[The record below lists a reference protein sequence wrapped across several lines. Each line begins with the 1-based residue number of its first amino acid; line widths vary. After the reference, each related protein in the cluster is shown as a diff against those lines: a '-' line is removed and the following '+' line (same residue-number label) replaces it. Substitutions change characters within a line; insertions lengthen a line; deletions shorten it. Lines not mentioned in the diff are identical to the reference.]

1 MSLGGWPG
9 HPAHAG
15 RPGLRIAVIGAGWAG
30 LAAAVQ
36 AVRQGA
42 RVTLFELAAQ
52 PGGRARQLHTPAGD
66 FDNGQHILIGAYG
79 HTLALMRQVGAD
91 PDALLLRR
99 PLLLATPDGRGL
111 ALGAGPAVPA
121 FARAVLGAR
130 GWRWAD
136 RIALLRASAGWWWR
150 GFACPPGLTVAQ
162 LAARL
167 PAAVRHDLI
176 EPLCVAAL
184 NTPAAQASAT
194 VFLRVLKDALF
205 SGPGAADLLL
215 PRAPLSA
222 LLPAP
227 AWRWLLAAGAD
238 CRTGRRVMS
247 LAARPELAPDAPGRQ
262 GWQVDG
268 EPFDA
273 VVLASSA
280 KEAARL
286 AAPINPGWAQTT
298 TALRHEPIVTAYL
311 ADVGLRLAQPMLAL
325 PVGAQA
331 PAQFVFDLGALGG
344 ETGCFAFVVSGATPW
359 LAHGLAGCAAQV
371 LQQARQV
378 FAGSFQGT
386 DSAVL
391 RHIGAER
398 RATFACTPGLH
409 RPPMAIAPGL
419 VAAGDYIAGP
429 YPATLEGAVRA
440 GGAAAQALV

>member
-1 MSLGGWPG
+1 MTG
-9 HPAHAG
+9 HGRPVRPAHAG
-15 RPGLRIAVIGAGWAG
+15 RPALRIAVIGAGWAG

-36 AVRQGA
+36 AVQQGA
-42 RVTLFELAAQ
+42 RVTLIELAAQ

-66 FDNGQHILIGAYG
+66 FDNGQHILIGAYT
-79 HTLALMRQVGAD
+79 HTLALMRQVGAE

-99 PLLLATPDGRGL
+99 PLRLVTPDGRGL
-111 ALGAGPAVPA
+111 ALGAGHPVPA
-121 FARAVLGAR
+121 FARAVLQAR

-136 RIALLRASAGWWWR
+136 RLALLRAASGWWWH
-150 GFACPPGLTVAQ
+150 GFACPPMLTVGQ
-162 LAARL
+162 LVAHL
-167 PAAVRHDLI
+167 PATVRHELV

-184 NTPAAQASAT
+184 NTPANQASAT

-215 PRAPLSA
+215 PRVPLSA

-227 AWRWLLAAGAD
+227 AWRWLVAAGAD
-238 CRTGRRVMS
+238 CRAGRRVMS
-247 LAARPELAPDAPGRQ
+247 LTARSTAPPDAPGCN

-286 AAPINPGWAQTT
+286 VAPVNPAWAQLSS
-298 TALRHEPIVTAYL
+298 ALRHEPIVTAYL
-311 ADVGLRLAQPMLAL
+311 ADAGLRLDQPMLAL
-325 PVGAQA
+325 PGGPRA

-344 ETGCFAFVVSGATPW
+344 EPGCFAFVVSGAAPW
-359 LAHGLAGCAAQV
+359 LADGLAGCAEMV
-371 LQQARQV
+371 LQQAQQV

-386 DSAVL
+386 ERAVL

-419 VAAGDYIAGP
+419 VAAGDYLAGP
-429 YPATLEGAVRA
+429 YPATLEGAVRS
-440 GGAAAQALV
+440 GGAAARALV

>member
-1 MSLGGWPG
+1 MTLR
-9 HPAHAG
+9 G
-15 RPGLRIAVIGAGWAG
+15 RLDQPCPPGLAHRPAPRIAVIGAGWAG

-36 AVRQGA
+36 AVQQGA
-42 RVTLFELAAQ
+42 HVTLIELAAA

-66 FDNGQHILIGAYG
+66 FDNGQHILIGAYT

-99 PLLLATPDGRGL
+99 PLVLATPDGRGL

-121 FARAVLGAR
+121 FARAVLQAR

-136 RIALLRASAGWWWR
+136 RLALLRAASGWWWR
-150 GFACPPGLTVAQ
+150 GFVCPPGWTVAQ

-167 PAAVRHDLI
+167 PAAVRHGLI

-184 NTPAAQASAT
+184 NTPADQASAT

-227 AWRWLLAAGAD
+227 AWRWLAAAGAD
-238 CRTGRRVMS
+238 CRAGQRVMS
-247 LAARPELAPDAPGRQ
+247 LAAVLPDAAGHP

-286 AAPINPGWAQTT
+286 VAPIHPGWART
-298 TALRHEPIVTAYL
+298 TAALHHEPIVTAYL
-311 ADVGLRLAQPMLAL
+311 ADAGLRLAQPMLAL
-325 PVGAQA
+325 PTGAQA
-331 PAQFVFDLGALGG
+331 PAQFVFDLGVLGG
-344 ETGCFAFVVSGATPW
+344 EPGCFAFVVSGATPW
-359 LAHGLAGCAAQV
+359 LADGLAGCAALV

-378 FAGSFQGT
+378 FAGAFQGA

-419 VAAGDYIAGP
+419 VAAGDYLAGP
-429 YPATLEGAVRA
+429 YPATLEGAVRS
-440 GGAAAQALV
+440 GNAAARALA

>member
-1 MSLGGWPG
+1 MTL
-9 HPAHAG
+9 AG
-15 RPGLRIAVIGAGWAG
+15 RPGLADQPDRAGQLAPRIAIIGAGWAG

-42 RVTLFELAAQ
+42 QVTLIEMAQQ
-52 PGGRARQLHTPAGD
+52 PGGRARLLHTPAGD
-66 FDNGQHILIGAYG
+66 FDNGQHILIGAYS

-99 PLLLATPDGRGL
+99 PLVLATPDGRGL
-111 ALGAGPAVPA
+111 ALGHGRAVPA
-121 FARAVLGAR
+121 FARAVLQAQ

-136 RIALLRASAGWWWR
+136 RLALLRAASGWWWR
-150 GFACPPGLTVAQ
+150 GFVCPPGMTVAR
-162 LAARL
+162 LAAEL
-167 PAAVRHDLI
+167 PAAVRHGLI

-184 NTPAAQASAT
+184 NTPADQASAT

-238 CRTGRRVMS
+238 CQAGRRVML
-247 LAARPELAPDAPGRQ
+247 LAAAPPGAPGRP

-273 VVLASSA
+273 VLLASST

-286 AAPINPGWAQTT
+286 AAPINPGWAQITA
-298 TALRHEPIVTAYL
+298 ALRHEPIVTVYL
-311 ADVGLRLAQPMLAL
+311 ADAGLRLAQPMLAL
-325 PVGAQA
+325 PAGAQA

-344 ETGCFAFVVSGATPW
+344 APGCFAFVVSGAAPW
-359 LAHGLAGCAAQV
+359 LADGLAACAALV

-378 FAGSFQGT
+378 FAGSFQGI

-391 RHIGAER
+391 RHVGAER

-419 VAAGDYIAGP
+419 VAAGDYLAGP
-429 YPATLEGAVRA
+429 YPATLEGAVRS
-440 GGAAAQALV
+440 GHAAARALV